1 MILERVAVRDILET
15 NSYFYID
22 ENTGHGFLIDP
33 GAEAEKLIQKI
44 NDNNWIIEKI
54 LLTHGHF
61 DHIGA
66 VEALHNSLNIPYF
79 IHKNGADYLNY
90 VLYNLSAQFGRNIV
104 LKEAEYLEDGDSVH
118 LSKNDSVELRL
129 IHVPGH
135 TTDSSIFYDAK
146 NCLAFVGDTIF
157 KNSVGNTAF
166 PGGDSQQL
174 ADSIFNKIFKLPSE
188 TVLYSGHSEET
199 SVEIEKGRYSPFFG
213 F

>member
-1 MILERVAVRDILET
+1 MILERVAVRDVLET
-15 NSYFYID
+15 NAYFYID
-22 ENTGHGFLIDP
+22 EDSKHGFLIDP
-33 GAEAEKLIQKI
+33 GAEAEKLIRKI
-44 NDNNWIIEKI
+44 NDNGWIIERI

-66 VEALHNSLNIPYF
+66 VETLHNSLSIPYF

-90 VLYNLSAQFGRNIV
+90 VLYNLSAQFGRNII
-104 LKEAEYLEDGDSVH
+104 LKEAEYLEDGDLIH
-118 LSKNDSVELRL
+118 LSTNDSVGLQL

-135 TTDSSIFYDAK
+135 TTDSSIFYDAQNK
-146 NCLAFVGDTIF
+146 LAFVGDTIF

-174 ADSIFNKIFKLPSE
+174 ADSIFNKIFKLPPQ

-199 SVEIEKGRYSPFFG
+199 SVEIEKSRYSPFFG